1 MLMNKKLF
9 CAEEYTAPTLRNLH
23 IRCEAGF
30 GNSILI
36 GGVGEETGEWDE

>member
-1 MLMNKKLF
+1 MNKNF
-9 CAEEYTAPTLRNLH
+9 SVRGEYTAPTLRNLH

-36 GGVGEETGEWDE
+36 GGVGEDNGEWDE